1 MLLPNVTWG
10 WNENFS
16 HFLSLGFILALKV
29 CNIISAHISSKDPLF
44 CKSEGLSMG
53 KDNIL
58 VKKVVSRG
66 GNEHLLILALSNL
79 ERLTHMKQPIVRKAS
94 FELQFL

>member
-1 MLLPNVTWG
+1 
-10 WNENFS
+10 
-16 HFLSLGFILALKV
+16 
-29 CNIISAHISSKDPLF
+29 
-44 CKSEGLSMG
+44 MG